1 MRIPIPIIVLVASA
15 ATAQA
20 IGAEAQSLNVAG
32 KAGFL
37 EEWELAATVTP
48 QDPQQRNFSGPMTL
62 KHVGVCSV
70 GAVVEKSG
78 ELQLERMSDPRRVK
92 AKLLV
97 DGMQCAFEGALS
109 EAAPGVLQCPG
120 SPSVPLVLWTK

>member
-1 MRIPIPIIVLVASA
+1 MRTPILTVVLTAVGMSA
-15 ATAQA
+15 Q
-20 IGAEAQSLNVAG
+20 AQSLNVAG
-32 KAGFL
+32 KAGYL

-48 QDPQQRNFSGPMTL
+48 QDPEQRNFSGPMTL

-78 ELQLERMSDPRRVK
+78 ELQFERMSGSQRVK
-92 AKLLV
+92 AKLMV

-109 EAAPGVLQCPG
+109 ETASGVLQCPG
-120 SPSVPLVLWTK
+120 SSGVPFVLWTK